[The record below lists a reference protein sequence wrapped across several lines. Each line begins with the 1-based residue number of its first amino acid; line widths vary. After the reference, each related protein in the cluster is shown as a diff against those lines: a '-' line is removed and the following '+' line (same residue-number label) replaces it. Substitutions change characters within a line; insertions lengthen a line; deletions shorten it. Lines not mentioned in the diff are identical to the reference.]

1 MLTLNLALLS
11 RVIACI
17 GEGGGE
23 GLGEG
28 VRP

>member
-1 MLTLNLALLS
+1 MLTSNLALLS

-17 GEGGGE
+17 GEGGE

-28 VRP
+28 GRL